1 MRVERFVV
9 RKLLGD
15 LFMSVQ
21 IYVIDSAD
29 RKRLEETGEVS
40 RETMVLMG
48 QVCVCVSVSVCV

>member
-1 MRVERFVV
+1 
-9 RKLLGD
+9 
-15 LFMSVQ
+15 MSVQ

-48 QVCVCVSVSVCV
+48 QVCMCVCVCVCVCVCLCE